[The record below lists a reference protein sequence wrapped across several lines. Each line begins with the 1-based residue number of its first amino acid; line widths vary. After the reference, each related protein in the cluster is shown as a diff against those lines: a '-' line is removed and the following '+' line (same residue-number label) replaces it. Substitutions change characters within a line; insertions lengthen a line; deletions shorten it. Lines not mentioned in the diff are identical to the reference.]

1 MARCGLHIS
10 YFVISNL
17 YGLQISG
24 RGKELK
30 PLEIAI
36 AGASLVALD
45 KGTALA
51 LNRWQALP
59 AVIRR
64 LPSSTVC
71 LLLVVAGL
79 LAVDRADPNLAKKV
93 TGIFEPAVEIL
104 QRWMPLFYTPAVVMM
119 SLFAQTMSVEEGVR
133 LTTLLSKIY
142 ILSQPYSCILD
153 LKLVYDG

>member
-1 MARCGLHIS
+1 M
-10 YFVISNL
+10 VSNL

-79 LAVDRADPNLAKKV
+79 LAVDRADPTLAKKV
-93 TGIFEPAVEIL
+93 TSIFEPAVEIL

-142 ILSQPYSCILD
+142 ILSQPNSCILD
-153 LKLVYDG
+153 IKLVYDG